1 MKPSARS
8 GHQVSR
14 SSGHHGTRGAA
25 LVLLL
30 VVTCLLMGRL
40 SPVFLEPGS
49 LLDMTR
55 HVVEIGLVALPMTL
69 VILTAGIDLSPGSAM
84 GLASV
89 VLGLAWRAGL
99 PISAAAGLALLAAA
113 ACGALNGLLVAGA
126 RLPALIVT
134 VATLAIYRGV
144 ALGLGSGGD
153 VSGYPE
159 SFYMLGQSYVGGWVP
174 AQTLL
179 FAVLAAGTAV
189 FLDYT
194 AAGRSLRAVGAN
206 EAGARLS
213 GVSTAR
219 YHFLVYTLTGL
230 MAGLAAVIYASR
242 VSTAKAD
249 AGAGLELDA
258 ITAVVLGGTSISGG
272 EGGIGGTV
280 LGLLLITALTH
291 GLTLARVP
299 SDRQAVLLGLILI
312 ATVWLD
318 RRLHRTAE

>member
-1 MKPSARS
+1 VPKREF
-8 GHQVSR
+8 VL
-14 SSGHHGTRGAA
+14 T
-25 LVLLL
+25 LLL
-30 VVTCLLMGRL
+30 IATALLMGRL
-40 SPVFLEPGS
+40 SPVFLQPGS

-55 HVVEIGLVALPMTL
+55 HMVEVGLVALPMTL
-69 VILTAGIDLSPGSAM
+69 VILTAGIDLSPGSTM

-89 VLGLAWRAGL
+89 VLGLAWRGGL
-99 PISAAAGLALLAAA
+99 PIGVAAGLALFVAA
-113 ACGALNGLLVAGA
+113 ACGALNGALVAAA

-134 VATLAIYRGV
+134 VATLAIYRGL
-144 ALGLGSGGD
+144 ALGLGRGGD

-159 SFYMLGQSYVGGWVP
+159 SFYLLGQSYIGGWVP
-174 AQTLL
+174 AQTLV
-179 FAVLAAGTAV
+179 FALLALAAAI
-189 FLDYT
+189 FLDRT

-213 GVSTAR
+213 GVPTAR

-230 MAGLAAVIYASR
+230 MAGLAAIIYAAR

-280 LGLLLITALTH
+280 LGLLLITTLTH
-291 GLTLARVP
+291 GLTLARIP
-299 SDRQAVLLGLILI
+299 SDRQAVLLGLLLLG
-312 ATVWLD
+312 AVWLD
-318 RRLHRTAE
+318 RRLRRG

>member
-1 MKPSARS
+1 
-8 GHQVSR
+8 
-14 SSGHHGTRGAA
+14 
-25 LVLLL
+25 
-30 VVTCLLMGRL
+30 MGQL

-55 HVVEIGLVALPMTL
+55 HMVEVGLVALPMTL
-69 VILTAGIDLSPGSAM
+69 VILTAGIDLSPGSTM

-99 PISAAAGLALLAAA
+99 PIGAAAGLALLAAA
-113 ACGALNGLLVAGA
+113 ACGAVNGALVAWA

-134 VATLAIYRGV
+134 VATLAIYRGL
-144 ALGLGSGGD
+144 ALGLGRGGD

-159 SFYMLGQSYVGGWVP
+159 SFYLLGQSYVGGWVP

-179 FAVLAAGTAV
+179 FAHLAVAATV
-189 FLDYT
+189 FLERT
-194 AAGRSLRAVGAN
+194 AAGRALRAVGAN

-213 GVSTAR
+213 GVPVAR

-230 MAGLAAVIYASR
+230 MAGLAAVVYASR

-312 ATVWLD
+312 GAVWLD
-318 RRLHRTAE
+318 RRLNRREA

>member
-1 MKPSARS
+1 MAHR
-8 GHQVSR
+8 
-14 SSGHHGTRGAA
+14 RGLTLAG
-25 LVLLL
+25 LLIA
-30 VVTCLLMGRL
+30 TCLLMGRL
-40 SPVFLEPGS
+40 SPVFLRPDS

-55 HVVEIGLVALPMTL
+55 HMVEVGLVALPMTL
-69 VILTAGIDLSPGSAM
+69 VILTAGIDLSPGSTM

-89 VLGLAWRAGL
+89 VLGLTWRGGL
-99 PISAAAGLALLAAA
+99 PIGAAAGAALLVAT
-113 ACGALNGLLVAGA
+113 ACGALNGALVAGP

-134 VATLAIYRGV
+134 VATLAIYRGL
-144 ALGLGSGGD
+144 ALGLGRGGD

-159 SFYMLGQSYVGGWVP
+159 AFYGLGQSYVGGWAP
-174 AQTLL
+174 TQTVLL
-179 FAVLAAGTAV
+179 AGLAVAAAL
-189 FLDYT
+189 FLGCT

-213 GVSTAR
+213 GVRVAR

-230 MAGLAAVIYASR
+230 MAGLAAVIYAAR

-249 AGAGLELDA
+249 AGTGLELDA
-258 ITAVVLGGTSISGG
+258 ITAVVLGGASITGG

-299 SDRQAVLLGLILI
+299 SDRQAVLLGLLLI
-312 ATVWLD
+312 AAVWLD
-318 RRLHRTAE
+318 RRFRRA

>member
-1 MKPSARS
+1 
-8 GHQVSR
+8 
-14 SSGHHGTRGAA
+14 
-25 LVLLL
+25 
-30 VVTCLLMGRL
+30 MGRL
-40 SPVFLEPGS
+40 SPVFLQPVS

-55 HVVEIGLVALPMTL
+55 HMVEVGLVALPMTL
-69 VILTAGIDLSPGSAM
+69 VILTAGIDLSPGSTM

-89 VLGLAWRAGL
+89 ILGLAWRAGL
-99 PISAAAGLALLAAA
+99 PIGAAAGLALLTAA
-113 ACGALNGLLVAGA
+113 ACGALNGVLVAGA

-134 VATLAIYRGV
+134 IATLAIYRGI
-144 ALGLGSGGD
+144 ALGLGRGGD

-179 FAVLAAGTAV
+179 FAALAGAAAL
-189 FLDYT
+189 FLDRT

-206 EAGARLS
+206 EASARLS
-213 GVSTAR
+213 GVPTAR

-230 MAGLAAVIYASR
+230 MAGLAAVIYAAR
-242 VSTAKAD
+242 VSTAKSD

-318 RRLHRTAE
+318 RRLHRAAE